1 MKMLTKNG
9 ISCLLALLL
18 LVLLSAC
25 ASLLAPKVKNQL
37 IELQAGQYQ
46 LDKNHASLLFRVK
59 HLGLSDYVGRFNDF
73 DASLDF
79 DPQDPLSMQLQAV
92 INSASIDVN
101 NPEFEDTLKGSSW
114 LNSQE
119 FPQAS
124 FTSQSIKQ
132 VSDNQFIITG
142 SLLLNGI
149 RKLIDINLIFNG
161 GANNFI
167 SGKYTLGFSARVS
180 FLRSE
185 FGIDQYLG
193 LVGDEVLVEVDGEF
207 YKR

>member
-1 MKMLTKNG
+1 MLTKNG